1 MWHGADERNQPIVL
15 CSRGRG
21 GNTPCRPSCTAGGAV
36 ALRPP
41 HTCTRGG
48 ARPPPSLPGRGYS
61 TAGGAHSSRPPRG
74 DAAALPSAPPPPPV
88 PVPLC
93 CRRASTPWL
102 RDGPGPCLHPRCCC
116 CCLRC
121 PARGRQVSAGHCGW
135 RWGGGVPGWR
145 GESGAQPRVK
155 SEPPSGCGA
164 ELNVPAGGWV
174 LKRAIGRECKI
185 GIDRITNDS
194 FSSSSSTYFI
204 FLFCL
209 EVVIIICKKL
219 KPFLLE

>member
-116 CCLRC
+116 CCCCALRSSV
-121 PARGRQVSAGHCGW
+121 PGGGR
-135 RWGGGVPGWR
+135 GGVPR
-145 GESGAQPRVK
+145 APRHPVCCPAPPEGRDPTA
-155 SEPPSGCGA
+155 SLRRPRSAPREPSPLLA
-164 ELNVPAGGWV
+164 L
-174 LKRAIGRECKI
+174 
-185 GIDRITNDS
+185 
-194 FSSSSSTYFI
+194 
-204 FLFCL
+204 CL
-209 EVVIIICKKL
+209 YL
-219 KPFLLE
+219 A